1 MNRMHVLRSHS
12 AYGID
17 PSYTS
22 RQGIYLKIQGL
33 KVSPVPR
40 QASASKAFKGPAWKG
55 RGDACKNYTP
65 FLLDL
70 GEKNNQ
76 KCDIPYVL

>member
-1 MNRMHVLRSHS
+1 
-12 AYGID
+12 
-17 PSYTS
+17 
-22 RQGIYLKIQGL
+22 
-33 KVSPVPR
+33 VPR
-40 QASASKAFKGPAWKG
+40 QASASKAFKGLAWNG

>member
-1 MNRMHVLRSHS
+1 MER
-12 AYGID
+12 
-17 PSYTS
+17 
-22 RQGIYLKIQGL
+22 
-33 KVSPVPR
+33 
-40 QASASKAFKGPAWKG
+40 KG
-55 RGDACKNYTP
+55 RCMQKLQP

>member
-1 MNRMHVLRSHS
+1 MFIVLLRKRWQ
-12 AYGID
+12 ADID
-17 PSYTS
+17 CLHETCADTGT
-22 RQGIYLKIQGL
+22 Q
-33 KVSPVPR
+33 VSPVPR
-40 QASASKAFKGPAWKG
+40 QASASKAFKGLAWKG
-55 RGDACKNYTP
+55 RRDACKNYTP

>member
-1 MNRMHVLRSHS
+1 LYYERDGKQILI
-12 AYGID
+12 AYMKLA
-17 PSYTS
+17 
-22 RQGIYLKIQGL
+22 QIQEL

-40 QASASKAFKGPAWKG
+40 QASASKAFKGLAWNG